1 MSDKNPEVP
10 GQSGAVDTHCHL
22 FLLDSEPSGVVEA
35 AKAAGVDR
43 LICVGVDP
51 ETSRRSLELADS
63 IEGVFAT
70 AGMHPHDA
78 SAFDRDAGARIE
90 ELLHDPRV
98 LAVGEC
104 GLDFFRMHSPKEDQE
119 RAFKAQIALSNDTG
133 KPLVVHVR
141 DAWPDVLRVLDEGSA
156 ERVVIHCF
164 SGDAVIARECAARGY
179 WVSFAGNITY
189 PKNEH
194 FRQAAQALDARSH
207 PRRNRQSV
215 PRAADDARSRQ
226 RTGERDDDDRR
237 DRARSRRAS
246 RRHRRSDGEERA
258 RRVRRI
264 AVTNARKRTG
274 SRENGRVIHR
284 TGVRSQDCSEG

>member
-1 MSDKNPEVP
+1 MGEKNPEVS

-22 FLLDSEPSGVVEA
+22 FLMDSEPSGVVEA
-35 AKAAGVDR
+35 ARAAGVDR

-78 SAFDRDAGARIE
+78 SGFDKEAGARIE
-90 ELLHDPRV
+90 ELLHDPRMIG
-98 LAVGEC
+98 VGEC
-104 GLDFFRMHSPKEDQE
+104 GLDYFRMHSPKEDQE
-119 RAFKAQIALSNDTG
+119 RTFRAQIALSNDTG

-194 FRQAAQALDARSH
+194 FRQAAKALDVDRILVETDSPFLAPQTMRGRDNEPANVMTTIGEIARV
-207 PRRNRQSV
+207 RDVDVDAIVEATAKNA
-215 PRAADDARSRQ
+215 RAAFVGL
-226 RTGERDDDDRR
+226 T
-237 DRARSRRAS
+237 
-246 RRHRRSDGEERA
+246 
-258 RRVRRI
+258 
-264 AVTNARKRTG
+264 
-274 SRENGRVIHR
+274 
-284 TGVRSQDCSEG
+284 